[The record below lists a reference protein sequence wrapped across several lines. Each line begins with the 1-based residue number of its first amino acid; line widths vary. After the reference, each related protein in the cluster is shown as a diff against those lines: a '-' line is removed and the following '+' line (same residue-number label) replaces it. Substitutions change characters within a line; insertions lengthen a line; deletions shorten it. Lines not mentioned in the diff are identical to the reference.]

1 MDQKVDEFI
10 SRHKNFANL
19 LTDIRKVILDTD
31 LIETIKWGMPT
42 YTLNNKNVLSIG
54 AFKSHC
60 GIWFFQGALLKDRLK
75 VLQNA
80 QEGKTKAMRQWRFN
94 KNSTI
99 DAELIHLYVQEAI
112 KNEKKG
118 LKIKVTKKPLIIAPE
133 LMKLLAENKLLT
145 QTFNELTLTKKREFS
160 DYISDAK
167 RDETKAKRLERIIP
181 MILNSKGLHENYKN
195 Y

>member
-145 QTFNELTLTKKREFS
+145 QTFNELTLTMKREFS

>member
-167 RDETKAKRLERIIP
+167 RDETKAKRLEKIIP